1 MPGQTGPSILK
12 TSETNMKTAL
22 VVLGMHRSGTSS
34 VAGALTL
41 LGAAP
46 PLTLMAPA
54 ADNPRGFWE
63 SNVVMALNDTLLA
76 EAGATWSD
84 WAPLVAPVAPD
95 PRVAAVLDGEFG
107 QMPIIVLK
115 DPRMCRVFPVWRTA
129 LEQQGYRALVVSPIR
144 HPSEV
149 AASLMA
155 RNPISRQQGLRLWL
169 RHVLDAEAASRGL
182 PRHFMRWSSFM
193 ADWRAEVVRMNTQ
206 FGIALAPV
214 SLDGGAEVDA
224 FLSAELHH
232 QRNDEPTSPLVSQ
245 TWDVLE
251 NMADHR
257 ETHDLL
263 AQIDTLRSAFDQ
275 ASDLF
280 ADAP

>member
-1 MPGQTGPSILK
+1 
-12 TSETNMKTAL
+12 MKTAL

-84 WAPLVAPVAPD
+84 WTPLVAPAAPD

-107 QMPIIVLK
+107 QMPIVVLK
-115 DPRMCRVFPVWRTA
+115 DPRMCRLFPVWRTA

-193 ADWRAEVVRMNTQ
+193 ADWRQEV
-206 FGIALAPV
+206 ALLNDRLGTTLTPAAG
-214 SLDGGAEVDA
+214 DDGAEVDA
-224 FLSAELHH
+224 FLTPDLHRQRGEAPTPFLVTQAWEVMGELARHG
-232 QRNDEPTSPLVSQ
+232 
-245 TWDVLE
+245 
-251 NMADHR
+251 DHP
-257 ETHDLL
+257 DLHARL
-263 AQIDTLRSAFDQ
+263 DTLRRNFDQ
-275 ASDLF
+275 ASGLF